1 MAEYKRRDVALTE
14 HEWHTTLRRV
24 LFERLAQHVASQCV
38 AVFGLDVQSTERQAE
53 NETCL

>member
-1 MAEYKRRDVALTE
+1 MAEYKRRDAALTE

-24 LFERLAQHVASQCV
+24 LFERIAQHVASQCI
-38 AVFGLDVQSTERQAE
+38 AIFGLHFQGTERQAE